1 VEIDLN
7 TLAVIRAE
15 EVRGVGETLWN
26 FRATVNERLVAV
38 RKEVPAARLLDTLRE
53 LVARCGGSVYVEIQ
67 RLNQ

>member
-1 VEIDLN
+1 MTSDID

-15 EVRGVGETLWN
+15 EVRGVGETLWD